1 MAGPGAVVI
10 MTADSGRIWTRF
22 WDDRQAVRLKLL
34 LLAACV
40 LAAAAL
46 EAPW

>member
-1 MAGPGAVVI
+1 MILAAYSEGAW
-10 MTADSGRIWTRF
+10 ARL
-22 WDDRQAVRLKLL
+22 WDDRKAVRLKVLL
-34 LLAACV
+34 LVACV